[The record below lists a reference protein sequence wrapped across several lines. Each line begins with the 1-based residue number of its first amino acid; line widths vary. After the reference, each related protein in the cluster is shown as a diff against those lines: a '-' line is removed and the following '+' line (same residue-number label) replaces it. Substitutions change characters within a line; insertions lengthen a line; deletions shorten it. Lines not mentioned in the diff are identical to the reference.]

1 VSRIKHTRRGR
12 QRGREHK
19 HFFEEGALL
28 AGETIPDPYA
38 AEGRAARTRKR
49 D

>member
-1 VSRIKHTRRGR
+1 MGRGL
-12 QRGREHK
+12 E
-19 HFFEEGALL
+19 HFFEEGTLL
-28 AGETIPDPYA
+28 AGETIPDPCA